1 MIGIAL
7 AIFFELKFN
16 FISRL
21 FTTNSWDS
29 TVINDVHS
37 LEQFTDASSNLK
49 DLEELSIDDLSD
61 FLDLNYSI
69 GVLKIMNFA
78 SFYVNDN
85 YRFTENTIGIS
96 INGLRIEESS
106 RTITMITNK
115 SDSDIWWKYESIGIS
130 KHDVLGK

>member
-1 MIGIAL
+1 MIGTAL

-37 LEQFTDASSNLK
+37 LEQFTDASSILQNSKEPTL
-49 DLEELSIDDLSD
+49 DDLSN

-69 GVLKIMNFA
+69 GVLKIMDFA
-78 SFYVNDN
+78 SYYVNNN
-85 YRFTENTIGIS
+85 YQFTENTIGIS
-96 INGLRIEESS
+96 INGLKIDPFS
-106 RTITMITNK
+106 RTITMSTNK
-115 SDSDIWWKYESIGIS
+115 SDSDIWWKYGSIGIN